1 MLTSLLAPLRSRAI
15 TTNKWIAAHPPPGP
29 FRAGFWR
36 SPIRGPWLTSV
47 FGAILL
53 VGIPVMFLT
62 GLLSYLSYNPWL
74 PGNDGRHGSGVLTF
88 IPFHWPASPS
98 WGYRVTQGLHVTLG
112 VVLVPVVL
120 AKLWS
125 VIPKLF
131 VWPPA
136 KSPAHALER
145 LSLFLLVGGAVLT
158 FATGLLN
165 IQYWYRFPGS
175 FYVLHFYAAWV
186 FVASAAAHVALKIP
200 LMRAAFR
207 ERRLREELR
216 TDLAH
221 TDVEPFTAGGLVSEH
236 PSAPTISRRGAL
248 GLVGAGSLTALV
260 MVGPQTVGGPVSRL
274 GLLSP
279 RGGYDP
285 GGGPNDFQVNTTA
298 AEAQITP
305 ALVGGLWRLEVLGG
319 SGPVVLDRADLF
331 AMEQHEAQL
340 AIACVEG
347 WSTGNQRWRGVR
359 LRDLA
364 RLCGVADPGSVYVES
379 LQDGGAFGRGRLAGN
394 QIAAGD
400 SMLALQ
406 VNGADLSMDHGFPAR
421 IIVPNNPGV
430 RNTKWVTRMTF
441 ET

>member
-1 MLTSLLAPLRSRAI
+1 MVTSLRSRV
-15 TTNKWIAAHPPPGP
+15 AAANTWVADRPPPGP

-47 FGAILL
+47 LGAVLL
-53 VGIPVMFLT
+53 VGLPVMFAT
-62 GLLSYLSYNPWL
+62 GLLSYLAYNPWL
-74 PGNDGRHGSGVLTF
+74 PGNDGRHASGVLTF
-88 IPFHWPASPS
+88 VPFHWPASPA

-112 VVLVPVVL
+112 VVLVPVIL

-131 VWPPA
+131 VWPPVA
-136 KSPAHALER
+136 SPAQALER
-145 LSLFLLVGGAVLT
+145 LSLFLLVGGAMLT

-186 FVASAAAHVALKIP
+186 FVVSAAAHVALKIP
-200 LMRAAFR
+200 TMRAALR
-207 ERRLREELR
+207 ERRVRDELR
-216 TDLAH
+216 TPLAG
-221 TDVEPFTAGGLVSEH
+221 TTPEPYTPNGLVSAR
-236 PSAPTISRRGAL
+236 PAAPTISRRGAL
-248 GLVGAGSLTALV
+248 GLVGAGSLTAFV
-260 MVGPQTVGGPVSRL
+260 MVAPQTVGGPVSRL

-285 GGGPNDFQVNTTA
+285 GGGPNDFGVNTTA
-298 AEAQITP
+298 GEARITP
-305 ALVGGLWRLEVLGG
+305 ALVGGLWRLEIAGGPSPIVL
-319 SGPVVLDRADLF
+319 SRADLA
-331 AMEQHEAQL
+331 AMEQHEATL

-347 WSTGNQRWRGVR
+347 WSSGNQRWRGVR

-364 RLCGVADPGSVYVES
+364 TLSGVADPASVHVES

-400 SMLALQ
+400 SLLALQ
-406 VNGADLSMDHGFPAR
+406 VNDADLSLDHGFPAR

-430 RNTKWVTRMTF
+430 RNTKWVKRLTF